1 MHKTKIVNP
10 SKLFY
15 FLISTFI
22 SVLNFLVSQG
32 DRYLGMTA
40 AMTQIP
46 VPTATFI
53 TKVPSCVLPLVW
65 QEKSPL
71 LAGRAHLS
79 LILFYYDGVGFYGS
93 VGVVALK
100 SELICSCTRV
110 SFDGR
115 LHVN

>member
-10 SKLFY
+10 SKFFY

-46 VPTATFI
+46 VPTARGGHPCH
-53 TKVPSCVLPLVW
+53 KGALVCPAPRVAR
-65 QEKSPL
+65 KKPAPCGAGLGMVCFHL
-71 LAGRAHLS
+71 LSHIES
-79 LILFYYDGVGFYGS
+79 D
-93 VGVVALK
+93 
-100 SELICSCTRV
+100 RV
-110 SFDGR
+110 
-115 LHVN
+115 

>member
-46 VPTATFI
+46 VPTARGGHPCH
-53 TKVPSCVLPLVW
+53 KGACPSCG
-65 QEKSPL
+65 KKK
-71 LAGRAHLS
+71 ARS
-79 LILFYYDGVGFYGS
+79 LRGGLGDGVFS
-93 VGVVALK
+93 PFE
-100 SELICSCTRV
+100 SHRV
-110 SFDGR
+110 R
-115 LHVN
+115 

>member
-46 VPTATFI
+46 VPTAT
-53 TKVPSCVLPLVW
+53 
-65 QEKSPL
+65 
-71 LAGRAHLS
+71 R
-79 LILFYYDGVGFYGS
+79 
-93 VGVVALK
+93 
-100 SELICSCTRV
+100 R
-110 SFDGR
+110 
-115 LHVN
+115 